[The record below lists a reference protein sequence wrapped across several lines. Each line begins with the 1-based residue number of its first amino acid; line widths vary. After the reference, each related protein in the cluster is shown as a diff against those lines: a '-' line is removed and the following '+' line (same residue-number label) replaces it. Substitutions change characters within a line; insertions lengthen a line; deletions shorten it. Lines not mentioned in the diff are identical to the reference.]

1 LTDCKGNQRSKGAQ
15 TSDELRI
22 LEQSSLSRGRY
33 TYDEDKIGLV
43 DGLVDLGG
51 EEEVLAPARLD
62 DIDESGL
69 VDGEGE
75 VLRVPGVDSGLV
87 QVDDGDLAVGLSQD
101 RRGRE
106 DGGRGGKGK
115 EERGGWRGRDERK
128 EGKEAL
134 VSCEFGCR
142 RRREE
147 GDIHVRALGSDDGA
161 GGSSYMRAVAKGRK
175 EEGVRI
181 QARLSWRGTKADAN
195 EPTYP
200 APTT

>member
-33 TYDEDKIGLV
+33 TYDEDKVGLV

-62 DIDESGL
+62 DIDESRL

-75 VLRVPGVDSGLV
+75 VLRVPGVNSGLV
-87 QVDDGDLAVGLSQD
+87 QVDDGDLTVGLSQD

-106 DGGRGGKGK
+106 DGGRGGGGR
-115 EERGGWRGRDERK
+115 RGGWIRRAERK

-134 VSCEFGCR
+134 VRREFGY
-142 RRREE
+142 EE
-147 GDIHVRALGSDDGA
+147 GIEKGDIHVRALGSDDGA
-161 GGSSYMRAVAKGRK
+161 GGSSYMKAVTKGRK
-175 EEGVRI
+175 EEGIRI
-181 QARLSWRGTKADAN
+181 QARPSWGGTKADAN